1 MDPGPPFGS
10 NLEDSVSDQ
19 IMQEQHVHGE
29 FHLTKCQ
36 SFGLNL
42 GFGDENGL
50 ESFDFDSFL
59 DVGGDEGGGFN
70 TLSGD
75 FGFGEPELET

>member
-1 MDPGPPFGS
+1 
-10 NLEDSVSDQ
+10 
-19 IMQEQHVHGE
+19 MQEE
-29 FHLTKCQ
+29 CHLTKTQ
-36 SFGLNL
+36 SFSLNL
-42 GFGDENGL
+42 GFGDDNGL

-59 DVGGDEGGGFN
+59 DVGGDENGGFS

>member
-1 MDPGPPFGS
+1 MDPGPPFGN
-10 NLEDSVSDQ
+10 NLEDSVSN
-19 IMQEQHVHGE
+19 HVMREACIGE
-29 FHLTKCQ
+29 FYLTKIQ

-42 GFGDENGL
+42 GFGDDNGL

-59 DVGGDEGGGFN
+59 DVGGDEGGGFSA
-70 TLSGD
+70 LGGD